1 MSSPPSKRRRLANQF
16 APRHRPNTV
25 QEGAVSVITN
35 AQGRVMA
42 TLAPGGGGNVVYARG
57 TSPPRPSM
65 FQRATNAVVKTAAG
79 LNRRNRVQ
87 NARYRGARANA
98 MAVPPT
104 VTRNLSRLRGDIQ
117 RYQNQLQKLN
127 ELNARNAL
135 KQRVFAKRQKNSY
148 NKMQKIMNNETKRIQ
163 ELAAANAARAF
174 QRQYDDGE
182 ILRRTVANAARRRRK
197 TKRKGAKRR

>member
-25 QEGAVSVITN
+25 QEGAVSVVTN

-104 VTRNLSRLRGDIQ
+104 VTRHLSRLRGDIQ
-117 RYQNQLQKLN
+117 RNQNQLQKLN
-127 ELNARNAL
+127 ELNAR
-135 KQRVFAKRQKNSY
+135 KQRVFARRQKRSY
-148 NKMQKIMNNETKRIQ
+148 NEMQKIMNNETKRIQ
-163 ELAAANAARAF
+163 ELAAVNAARAF
-174 QRQYDDGE
+174 KRQYDGGE
-182 ILRRTVANAARRRRK
+182 ILRRTVANGARK
-197 TKRKGAKRR
+197 TKSKGAKRR